1 MLRSPLRA
9 LKALSR
15 EFYHAVW
22 EVVKLPFW
30 LILQGWR
37 RLVEIGM
44 RKLSVLAFAAVI
56 VTIIFTV
63 VSIKATSQPG
73 FCKSCHVMVPYFK
86 AWETSKHNFV
96 NCTQCHVPPGI
107 KGTLHHKFQAASMVV
122 NYMTGL
128 YKRSKPWAE
137 VDDAA
142 CLQCHETRLLKSTE
156 NFNGVIFDHQ
166 PHLTQKRRDRQLR
179 CTSCHA
185 QIVQGQHI
193 TVTATTCFLCHFKP
207 DSTGRLTDL
216 ARCTH
221 CHVPPTGPA
230 AADTAFDHT
239 SVLARG
245 VDCNNCHR
253 TTVTGD
259 GFVPVER
266 CNSCHAQADHI
277 QKYSDRDF
285 VHQMHVTEHK
295 VECNICHV
303 AISHG
308 KKVLP
313 MEGPKEQCSAC
324 HGIPDRAMELV
335 WGGTLPGVHQTPS
348 PMGTVGMVCTSCH
361 NEPIH
366 QNGKGVGKP
375 TCTPCH
381 PSQYNELWPKWK
393 DPLNKAIADLEAR
406 VAKMPEPERSE
417 LQRALDIYRRGGPL
431 HNTELVKALEE
442 RIDGKVVSTQPTVG
456 GCASCHPAALNTFPT
471 YRGYKINHKAHF
483 EITGSCETCH
493 SGAQQNHGQMI
504 LTMDQCNQCH
514 HKDVRK
520 PETKCEACHTTQLS
534 TNEGR
539 TPLMKEAMP
548 SVMREAGIG
557 CTDCHLTET
566 KQVTRLVAPQCIGCH
581 DKAFAD
587 TLWVW
592 QARGDSLARSA
603 QEMLSV
609 LKPGTEAY
617 QQLNQFVTLLREDGS
632 RTAHNHNLF
641 ERWMERRQVTP

>member
-1 MLRSPLRA
+1 MTRT
-9 LKALSR
+9 LKQLFH
-15 EFYHAVW
+15 EFSGAIW

-30 LILQGWR
+30 LFGQGLKRLYALGGR
-37 RLVEIGM
+37 RLIF
-44 RKLSVLAFAAVI
+44 LALAGVM
-56 VTIIFTV
+56 VTIVFTV

-73 FCKSCHVMVPYFK
+73 FCKSCHVMVPYFT
-86 AWETSKHNFV
+86 AWETSKHNFI
-96 NCTQCHVPPGI
+96 NCTACHVPPGI

-137 VDDAA
+137 VDDEA
-142 CLQCHETRLLKSTE
+142 CLQCHESRLLKGVE
-156 NFNGVIFDHQ
+156 NYQGVRFDHQ
-166 PHLTQKRRDRQLR
+166 PHLTQPRRDRQLR

-193 TVTATTCFLCHFKP
+193 TVTASTCFLCHFKP
-207 DSTGRLTDL
+207 DSTGQLTDL

-230 AADTAFDHT
+230 AADTAYDHT
-239 SVLARG
+239 SVLGRG

-253 TTVTGD
+253 TSVTGD

-277 QKYSDRDF
+277 QKYGDRDF

-308 KKVLP
+308 RKVLP

-324 HGIPDRAMELV
+324 HGLPDHAMEMV
-335 WGGTLPGVHQTPS
+335 WAGTLPGVKETPS

-366 QNGKGVGKP
+366 MNGKGIGKP

-381 PSQYNELWPKWK
+381 SADYNELWPKWK
-393 DPLNKAIADLEAR
+393 GPLNKAIADLEAR
-406 VAKMPEPERSE
+406 VAKMPEPDRSE
-417 LQRALDIYRRGGPL
+417 LLRALDIYRRGGPL
-431 HNTELVKALEE
+431 HNTELVKALEQ
-442 RIDGKVVSTQPTVG
+442 RIDGKIVSTAPEVG
-456 GCASCHPAALNTFPT
+456 GCASCHPAALNTSPVFHGK
-471 YRGYKINHKAHF
+471 RMNHRAHL
-483 EITGSCETCH
+483 ERTGSCQTCH
-493 SGAQQNHGQMI
+493 SASEKNHGRVI

-514 HKDVRK
+514 HKNVATAKDPK
-520 PETKCEACHTTQLS
+520 CQTCHETQSDINAGITTLFPDPQPS
-534 TNEGR
+534 
-539 TPLMKEAMP
+539 AMF
-548 SVMREAGIG
+548 EAGIS

-581 DKAFAD
+581 DKSYGD
-587 TLWVW
+587 TLRAW
-592 QARGDSLARSA
+592 QARGDSLAVRTNA
-603 QEMLSV
+603 LLSV
-609 LKPGTEAY
+609 LKPGTDQY
-617 QQLNQFVTLLREDGS
+617 HHLDQFSTILREEGS
-632 RTAHNHNLF
+632 RTAHNPYLF
-641 ERWMERRQVTP
+641 TRWMERREATP